1 VSRDFNGAG
10 DYLSHAAALVSGPP
24 FTVASRFN
32 IDSIAAFNTLLSV
45 MAAASN
51 QGFHMSILTD
61 GRGAFQARDSAGIFR
76 NALTSNTYT
85 INTWSSC
92 VGIATSTTS
101 RQVFL
106 NGDIA
111 NGGLNNDSCAP
122 AALDITEFGRFEPT
136 GTSYVNGRAAELAI
150 WDETLTEGEIQAYND
165 GVSPRSIR
173 PANLIAYWPLL
184 GNNTPEVDP
193 IGGFE
198 FTLTGTPTKAEHP
211 LVFMP
216 KKKKLYVFIP
226 GTSTYPVSLS
236 TTVPRTAAISHQN
249 NLIIQATAP
258 RIPTITR
265 ISQLFRTFIR
275 VGVASVVVQVPT
287 IIAVNISVVV
297 GHVTSLIEIASAGA
311 RKFVGHAGLGLLWR
325 PVTRW
330 TRRR

>member
-1 VSRDFNGAG
+1 VARDFNGAG
-10 DYLSHAAALVSGPP
+10 DYLTHAAAVVSGPP

-76 NALTSNTYT
+76 NALTSNTYS

-122 AALDITEFGRFEPT
+122 AALDITEYGRFEPT
-136 GTSYVNGRAAELAI
+136 GTSYLSGRGAELAI
-150 WDETLTEGEIQAYND
+150 WDDTLNEGEIQAYND
-165 GVSPRSIR
+165 GFSPRLIR
-173 PANLIAYWPLL
+173 PTNLVAYWQLL
-184 GNNTPEVDP
+184 GNGSPEPDHV
-193 IGGFE
+193 GGFD
-198 FTLTGTPTKAEHP
+198 FTLTGTPAKSEHC
-211 LVFMP
+211 LVYMP
-216 KKKKLYVFIP
+216 KKKRGYVFIA
-226 GTSTYPVSLS
+226 GTATYPLSFS
-236 TTVPRTAAISHQN
+236 TTARRSALLQKTASLN
-249 NLIIQATAP
+249 KTATA
-258 RIPTITR
+258 RRLPTVTR
-265 ISQLFRTFIR
+265 IGQLFRTARR
-275 VGVASVVVQVPT
+275 VGIASVVVQLPS
-287 IIAVNISVVV
+287 IIAVNLTVTVVRTVSVVV
-297 GHVTSLIEIASAGA
+297 TAASGI